1 MTYEIVLGNSK
12 KTKVG
17 ICLDSPSPSGI
28 PASVLAGVGDK
39 KKRYKAYLDKCF
51 EGGNKTHPRLLNFLA
66 NIHRL
71 GKEYGDVSI
80 FAFAG
85 GNRKLATMQMES
97 VKEFVETNR
106 DTLDIMLPY
115 LFADLALNNYQDKPV
130 NVNIP
135 DDLKTQ
141 LDRQLLDQ
149 DIVIDDDLSVQ
160 NKLPPKLTEDDMRQ
174 INALIELDQ
183 NNASTISSS
192 EQQPL
197 TEGL

>member
-1 MTYEIVLGNSK
+1 MTYAIVLGNSK
-12 KTKVG
+12 KTKVA
-17 ICLDSPSPSGI
+17 IYLDHPSPSGI

-39 KKRYKAYLDKCF
+39 KKRYKAYLEKCF

-71 GKEYGDVSI
+71 GKEHGDVSI
-80 FAFAG
+80 IAYAG
-85 GNRKLATMQMES
+85 GNKKLATMQMES
-97 VKEFVETNR
+97 VKEFVEANR
-106 DTLDIMLPY
+106 DTLDMMLPY

-135 DDLKTQ
+135 DDLKVQ

-149 DIVIDDDLSVQ
+149 DIVKDDDLSMQ
-160 NKLPPKLTEDDMRQ
+160 NKMPAQLTEDDMRQ

-183 NNASTISSS
+183 KSISTESSS
-192 EQQPL
+192 KQQPL